1 MIAIFDGYLF
11 LLCPFFGHRL
21 GRVAQAHR
29 RSDIMDDLFIYQA
42 VVIYLLIIRMADDGV
57 AEEVDRQI
65 IKDSTV
71 ARINFF

>member
-1 MIAIFDGYLF
+1 
-11 LLCPFFGHRL
+11 
-21 GRVAQAHR
+21 
-29 RSDIMDDLFIYQA
+29 MDDLFIYQA